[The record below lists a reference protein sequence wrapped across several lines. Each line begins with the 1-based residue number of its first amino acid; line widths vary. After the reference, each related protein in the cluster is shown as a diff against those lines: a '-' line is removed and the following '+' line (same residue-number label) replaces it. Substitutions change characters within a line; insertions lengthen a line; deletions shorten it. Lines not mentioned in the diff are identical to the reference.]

1 LTGDVVVVTEVID
14 GREDAL
20 RAHLRRLDAHTGP
33 LATIGRATHFAR
45 FVVLPLD
52 GHKLY
57 FSSRFDGEPRPYL
70 EALAGQVAARSIW
83 AFCDPAAAANADRL
97 LTYLEAHRI
106 PTPYAVA
113 AWTETVEQVNAAV
126 RRRAQ
131 LQRLARRAATLDP
144 VGLAH
149 AFREEFRR

>member
-1 LTGDVVVVTEVID
+1 VTGDVVVVTDVID
-14 GREDAL
+14 RREDAL
-20 RAHLRRLDAHTGP
+20 RAHLRRLDTHTGP

-45 FVVLPLD
+45 FVVLPVD

-70 EALAGQVAARSIW
+70 EALAGQAAAQSIW
-83 AFCDPAAAANADRL
+83 AFCDPAAAATADRL
-97 LTYLEAHRI
+97 LTYLEAHVV
-106 PTPYAVA
+106 PVPYQVA
-113 AWTETVEQVNAAV
+113 AWTETVDQVNAAV

-131 LQRLARRAATLDP
+131 LQRFALSAATLDP

-149 AFREEFRR
+149 AFRREFRR